1 MLLTSTSS
9 KSIIVIEDIDC
20 SLDLTGTRVRKPQ
33 EKPKAASKGATFSST
48 VTLSGLLNFS
58 DGLWSCCGNERIII
72 FTTNHIEQLDPGLL
86 RPGRMD
92 MHIHMSFCSF
102 DVFKVLAMNYLG
114 LEAHPAFGRVQELLL
129 EKNVRVT
136 PAQVTEFL
144 FQHKNNQELA
154 LQTLVEDLER
164 RTVAGDAV
172 VVAEEDYKD
181 VLELGGGEVQGEA
194 GCGREEG
201 EEEGKE
207 CTRIH
212 YCNVKQHQ
220 SQVHMNYSQRI

>member
-1 MLLTSTSS
+1 
-9 KSIIVIEDIDC
+9 
-20 SLDLTGTRVRKPQ
+20 
-33 EKPKAASKGATFSST
+33 
-48 VTLSGLLNFS
+48 
-58 DGLWSCCGNERIII
+58 
-72 FTTNHIEQLDPGLL
+72 
-86 RPGRMD
+86 
-92 MHIHMSFCSF
+92 
-102 DVFKVLAMNYLG
+102 
-114 LEAHPAFGRVQELLL
+114 
-129 EKNVRVT
+129 
-136 PAQVTEFL
+136 
-144 FQHKNNQELA
+144 
-154 LQTLVEDLER
+154 VEDLER